1 MVVPSIEISAH
12 LNSPSLKHSLQ
23 IINGSNARSSARIY
37 PFEAIV
43 LLVLLEIG
51 FIYMEDIR
59 F

>member
-1 MVVPSIEISAH
+1 MAVPSIEISAH

-23 IINGSNARSSARIY
+23 IINGSNARSLARIY

-51 FIYMEDIR
+51 NFFIT
-59 F
+59 